1 MANPVVWF
9 EVMGEDAKA
18 LRGFYGELF
27 GWSYDLVE
35 EADYGMVGCEQ
46 GGIPGGVGKVPESK
60 GPWVTFYVST
70 KDITKS
76 LDEATKLGGRV
87 VMPRTSLPGGVT
99 LGMFSDP
106 AGNTVGLVE
115 EAA

>member
-18 LRGFYGELF
+18 LRGFYGKLF
-27 GWSYDLVE
+27 DWSYDVVE
-35 EADYGMVGCEQ
+35 EGDYGMVGCEQ
-46 GGIPGGVGKVPESK
+46 GGIPGGVGQVPDGK

-70 KDITKS
+70 KDVTKS
-76 LDEATKLGGRV
+76 LDEAKKLGGTV
-87 VMPRTSLPGGVT
+87 IMPRTAMAGGVT
-99 LGMFSDP
+99 LGMFTDP
-106 AGNTVGLVE
+106 SGNTVGLVE

>member
-35 EADYGMVGCEQ
+35 EVDYGMVGCEE
-46 GGIPGGVGKVPESK
+46 GGIPGGVGRTPPER

-70 KDITKS
+70 KDIEKS
-76 LDEATKLGGRV
+76 LAEATQLGGAV
-87 VMPRTSLPGGVT
+87 VMPRTELPGGVT
-99 LGMFSDP
+99 LGMFTDP
-106 AGNTVGLVE
+106 SGNTVGLVE
-115 EAA
+115 EA